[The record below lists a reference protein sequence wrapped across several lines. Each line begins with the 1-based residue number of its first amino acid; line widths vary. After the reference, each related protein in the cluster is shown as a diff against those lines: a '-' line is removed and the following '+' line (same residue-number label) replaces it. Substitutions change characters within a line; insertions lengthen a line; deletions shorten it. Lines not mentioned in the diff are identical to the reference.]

1 MSCTYKNRLP
11 NTMTG
16 RYIFPAAAKSAAG
29 ISLPDITK
37 AHNRASGFFMR
48 KARPHLRTMV
58 RRAGAPSGAPGSLV
72 SGKANPVRLT
82 TLSISLECGELIQ
95 ITKEVV
101 LWRQSIL

>member
-101 LWRQSIL
+101 